1 MKINQYKIT
10 APGAKE
16 AMIATYTNGVLSA
29 LEGIHHMSRM
39 WEDIAINAPIPSQ
52 EEQIIAKQ
60 AHYEGLVSI
69 EPCQYKTP
77 GEKISLFC
85 RMYSIHRGS
94 SYTVFPADARLV
106 ASVPVSPELLTAYF
120 TNTEWWG
127 KQPKSIRNYAS
138 NINEIRQLVKPKEEA
153 TTKRRGKQFP
163 NEWDRQYENTLSPTE
178 LPAYWA
184 HLRQQGLAP
193 IRENGQVI
201 KWAKAVVGVI
211 ILMLLFSGCLTPERV
226 QRYISKYPNAVE
238 LQYDTVYQHYI
249 FHDTLYL
256 PEDSL
261 IATWEWGLAPAYIDT
276 SFSSG
281 RQSIQFSRLRVDTV
295 YKYSI
300 RATISPDTLVHID
313 TLRIPCAAGSA
324 TVSARSAHWPCWAWL
339 LITIASLLIIKVLW
353 QRK

>member
-10 APGAKE
+10 APGAKD
-16 AMIATYTNGVLSA
+16 AMIATYIDGELSA
-29 LEGIHHMSRM
+29 LEGIQYMGRM
-39 WEDIAINAPIPSQ
+39 WEDIAINAPIPAH
-52 EEQIIAKQ
+52 ETQIQAKQ
-60 AHYEGLVSI
+60 AHYEGLVCI
-69 EPCQYKTP
+69 EPCQYETT

-85 RMYSIHRGS
+85 RLYRQHRGS
-94 SYTVFPADARLV
+94 TYTVFPADARYI
-106 ASVPVSPELLTAYF
+106 AMVPVSPELLMAYF

-138 NINEIRQLVKPKEEA
+138 NINEIRQLIKPKEEGPK
-153 TTKRRGKQFP
+153 KRRGKEFP
-163 NEWDRQYENTLSPTE
+163 NDWDRQYENTLSPTE

-193 IRENGQVI
+193 VRENGQVI

-211 ILMLLFSGCLTPERV
+211 ILLLLCSGCLTPERV

-256 PEDSL
+256 PQDSL
-261 IATWEWGLAPAYIDT
+261 MAEWEWGSEPVADT
-276 SFSSG
+276 AFSSG
-281 RQSIQFSRLRVDTV
+281 RQSIQLIRLRIDTV
-295 YKYSI
+295 YRYRI
-300 RATISPDTLVHID
+300 RATLTPDTLLRLD
-313 TLRIPCAAGSA
+313 TLPIPCPSGTA
-324 TVSARSAHWPCWAWL
+324 TVSVARAFPWWGWL
-339 LITIASLLIIKVLW
+339 IIIASLLIIKVLW